1 MQATPFV
8 LYSIHFSNR
17 LVNVKFKYLTI
28 ILNNLPASVT
38 AVFTERQKSAS
49 VFSVIMQVLLF
60 KAANVSKIVRF

>member
-8 LYSIHFSNR
+8 FYSIHFFNR

-38 AVFTERQKSAS
+38 VVFTERQKSAA